1 MLKFEHL
8 DILSPCQALRTGTLV
23 NYILTKKCVKVFS
36 TVSANFKGCSFY
48 LFQSCNYQEIT
59 EVLDKLIINLLYD
72 MEDNFA
78 TVKMTDKKKC
88 LNNSVKTIKTVFK
101 S

>member
-1 MLKFEHL
+1 MS
-8 DILSPCQALRTGTLV
+8 ILTSCQALRTGALV

-36 TVSANFKGCSFY
+36 IVSANFKGCSFY
-48 LFQSCNYQEIT
+48 LFQSCNYQEIP
-59 EVLDKLIINLLYD
+59 EVLDKLITNLRYD

>member
-1 MLKFEHL
+1 
-8 DILSPCQALRTGTLV
+8 
-23 NYILTKKCVKVFS
+23 
-36 TVSANFKGCSFY
+36 
-48 LFQSCNYQEIT
+48 
-59 EVLDKLIINLLYD
+59 

>member
-1 MLKFEHL
+1 
-8 DILSPCQALRTGTLV
+8 
-23 NYILTKKCVKVFS
+23 
-36 TVSANFKGCSFY
+36 
-48 LFQSCNYQEIT
+48 
-59 EVLDKLIINLLYD
+59 

-78 TVKMTDKKKC
+78 TVKMTDKTES